1 MYFEKIDSNN
11 KQGYK
16 WICIGDGPPDPVTG
30 KRTQINRRGDTKKEA
45 SARVKEAIDLLKE
58 RGINEKKLKSI
69 NFEMVAAEWLA
80 EYSRGKKNSTI
91 RVRKNEINTLKGF
104 MAKTNIDKI
113 STKGY
118 QRILNDLSDKGR
130 ARTTVEGVHVTAGM
144 IMKYALKE
152 KYIKENPCSGVV
164 IPSKALTVADIE
176 RNPIEEGY
184 LERKEITEF
193 LEAVKAHGM
202 EYDLERFYLLA
213 FTGMRSGE
221 LCALKWTDVDFDRN
235 TIRITKTL
243 YNPNNNMNKF
253 ELTPPKTAAAI
264 RTVDVND
271 KIMTILKEL
280 HSKYIMLKQ
289 AVEELTDDHTD
300 DSFIFCRENG
310 TPFIQKSII
319 NRMQRILDKTSITK
333 KATPHIFRH
342 THISMMAEAGV
353 DITTI
358 MKRVGHDDMKTTLT
372 IYTHVTDKMKSD
384 AADKVN
390 AHFQEILQF

>member
-1 MYFEKIDSNN
+1 MYFEKIDANN

-16 WICIGDGPPDPVTG
+16 YICIGDGPPDPVTG
-30 KRTQINRRGDTKKEA
+30 KRTQIKRRGDTKKEA
-45 SARVKEAIDLLKE
+45 SARVKQAVDLLKE

-69 NFEMVAAEWLA
+69 TFEMVAQEWLE

-91 RVRKNEINTLKGF
+91 RVRKNEISTLNGYI
-104 MAKTNIDKI
+104 AKTNIDKI
-113 STKGY
+113 SSKGY

-130 ARTTVEGVHVTAGM
+130 ARTTIEGVHVTAGM
-144 IMKYALKE
+144 VMRYAAKE
-152 KYIKENPCSGVV
+152 KYIKDNPCVGAV
-164 IPSKALTVADIE
+164 IPSKALTVEDIE
-176 RNPIEEGY
+176 RNPVEEGY
-184 LERKEITEF
+184 LEHKEITEF
-193 LEAVKAHGM
+193 LEAVKVHGM

-213 FTGMRSGE
+213 FTGLRSGE
-221 LCALKWTDVDFDRN
+221 LCALKWSDVDFERN

-243 YNPNNNMNKF
+243 YNPDNNMLKY

-271 KIMTILKEL
+271 KIMIILKEL
-280 HSKYIMLKQ
+280 YTKCKTLI
-289 AVEELTDDHTD
+289 AAIAELTDEYHDED
-300 DSFIFCRENG
+300 FIFCRENG
-310 TPFIQKSII
+310 TPYIQKSII

-333 KATPHIFRH
+333 RATPHIFRH

-358 MKRVGHDDMKTTLT
+358 MKRVGHDDMKTTLK
-372 IYTHVTDKMKSD
+372 IYTHVTDKMKSN

-390 AHFQEILQF
+390 DHFQSILQF

>member
-1 MYFEKIDSNN
+1 MYFEKIESNN
-11 KQGYK
+11 KQGFK

-30 KRTQINRRGDTKKEA
+30 KRTQIKRRGDSKKEA
-45 SARVKEAIDLLKE
+45 SARVKQAVDLLVE
-58 RGINEKKLKSI
+58 RGINEKKLKAI
-69 NFEMVAAEWLA
+69 TFEIVAQDWLG

-91 RVRKNEINTLKGF
+91 RVRKNEISTLDEY

-130 ARTTVEGVHVTAGM
+130 ARSTVEGVHVTAGM

-152 KYIKENPCSGVV
+152 KYIKDNPCSGAV
-164 IPSKALTVADIE
+164 IPSRVLTVEDIE
-176 RNPIEEGY
+176 RNPIEDGY

-193 LEAVKAHGM
+193 LEAVKAHGL
-202 EYDLERFYLLA
+202 EYDVERFYLLA

-221 LCALKWTDVDFDRN
+221 LCALKWTDVDFERN

-243 YNPNNNMNKF
+243 YNPNNNMIEF
-253 ELTPPKTAAAI
+253 EITPPKTAAAI

-271 KIMTILKEL
+271 KIITALKEL
-280 HSKYIMLKQ
+280 HSEYKVLKQ
-289 AVEELTDDHTD
+289 AVKELTDDRTD
-300 DSFIFCRENG
+300 DDFIFCRENG
-310 TPFIQKSII
+310 TPYIQKSII

-390 AHFQEILQF
+390 THFQEILQF